1 MIDALDQY
9 FRNWFGQMPDIIARA
24 PGRVNLIGEHTD
36 YNDGFVLPCAIS
48 KQTMAAVRG
57 RQDGLFKIVS
67 ADLQNASVEFAIDDA
82 RRPGSEAPWSNY
94 VRGMIDGLLRE
105 GAALTG
111 ADIAIMGDMPR
122 GTGLSSS
129 AALEMASGLAL
140 AALGGLPEIDRT
152 LLAKL
157 GQRTEHEFA
166 GCKCG
171 IMDQLV
177 SASAVEG
184 AALLIDCRTLETRPV
199 PIPDDWV
206 VMIVQSGIER
216 GLVDGEYNERR
227 AQCEAAALQLGVA
240 ALRDV
245 EVLPLTCGLEGV
257 TYRRARHVVSE
268 NARTLAAADALAKGD
283 LVQLGAHMR
292 ASHAS
297 MRDDFEVSLPLIDQ
311 LQTMLA
317 NSIGEAGG
325 ARLTGGGF
333 GGAVVAIMPD
343 ALAERV
349 EKEISRAYRTP
360 DNEPPLIL
368 IERPCEGA
376 GLL

>member
-1 MIDALDQY
+1 MINALDRY
-9 FRNWFGQMPDIIARA
+9 FRDRFGHAPALIARA

-48 KQTMAAVRG
+48 KQTMVAVRG
-57 RQDGLFKIVS
+57 RQDGIFRIVS
-67 ADLQNASVEFAIDDA
+67 ADLKNASVEFTVDDA
-82 RRPGSEAPWSNY
+82 SRPGSEAPWSNY
-94 VRGMIDGLLRE
+94 VRGMIDGLLKE
-105 GAALTG
+105 GAVLKG

-140 AALGGLPEIDRT
+140 AALGGQPDIDRT

-157 GQRTEHEFA
+157 GQRTEHDFA
-166 GCKCG
+166 GCNCG

-184 AALLIDCRTLETRPV
+184 AALLIDCRTLETRSV
-199 PIPDDWV
+199 PIPDDWA

-227 AQCEAAALQLGVA
+227 AQCETAAQQLGVA

-245 EVLPLTCGLEGV
+245 AALPLDCGLEGV
-257 TYRRARHVVSE
+257 THRRARHVVSE

-283 LVQLGAHMR
+283 LVQLGEHMR

-311 LQTMLA
+311 LQTMLVQC
-317 NSIGEAGG
+317 IGEAGG

-333 GGAVVAIMPD
+333 GGAVVAIMPE
-343 ALAERV
+343 AMVEHV
-349 EKEISRAYRTP
+349 EKEILRAYRTP
-360 DNEPPLIL
+360 QIQPPLIL